1 MKIKLDENL
10 GREAFELF
18 QSAGH
23 DVSSVSSQK
32 VCGASD
38 IEIIQLC
45 KKEQRALVT
54 LDLDFGN
61 PLLFRPSEYCGIA
74 ILRSSK
80 PLSSPHLQEH
90 CRTLL
95 EALDREDLSAK
106 LWIVE
111 LGRVRIYQEETE

>member
-1 MKIKLDENL
+1 LKIKLDENL
-10 GREAFELF
+10 GRRAFELF

-32 VCGASD
+32 VCGATD

-45 KKEQRALVT
+45 RQEGRALVT

-61 PLLFRPSEYCGIA
+61 PLLFRPSGFCGIA
-74 ILRSSK
+74 ILRPSK
-80 PLSSPHLQEH
+80 SLSSSHLEEL

-95 EALDREDLSAK
+95 EALGREDLHAK

-111 LGRVRIYQEETE
+111 LGRVRIYQEETD

>member
-10 GREAFELF
+10 GRRPFELF

-32 VCGASD
+32 VCGAAD

-45 KKEQRALVT
+45 RREQRALVT

-61 PLLFRPSEYCGIA
+61 PLLLRPSEYSGIA
-74 ILRSSK
+74 ILRPSK
-80 PLSSPHLQEH
+80 PLSSPHLEDL

-95 EALDREDLSAK
+95 EALGREDLHAK

-111 LGRVRIYQEETE
+111 PGRVRIYQEETD